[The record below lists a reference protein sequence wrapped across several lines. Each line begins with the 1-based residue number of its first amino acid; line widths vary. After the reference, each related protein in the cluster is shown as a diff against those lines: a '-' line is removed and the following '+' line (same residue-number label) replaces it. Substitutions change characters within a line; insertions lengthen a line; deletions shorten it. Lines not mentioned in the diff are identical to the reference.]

1 MKNSTN
7 LNDYYILE
15 ETDINKFWVNGFIHL
30 KNVLSKNEI
39 NFYRKEISKTAKK
52 RFKNKEKEFGGAF
65 YQALNIRFDSK
76 EVEKFCLSKRLG
88 KIAAD

>member
-1 MKNSTN
+1 MQNSIN

-30 KNVLSKNEI
+30 KNVLSKKEI

-52 RFKNKEKEFGGAF
+52 DLKTKKKN
-65 YQALNIRFDSK
+65 L
-76 EVEKFCLSKRLG
+76 EVLFTKL
-88 KIAAD
+88 